1 MLPEDLNKLHQ
12 NNLKRNKIMI
22 HFIVGTIAASCVI
35 AGFIIGIYLIFKK
48 NNKCKTHLQ

>member
-1 MLPEDLNKLHQ
+1 M
-12 NNLKRNKIMI
+12 M

-48 NNKCKTHLQ
+48 K